1 MDNKDIIC
9 NTYTTYMCVGS
20 KYLLWRRQKR
30 NEKEKGEIEMIN
42 TDCFSYKKEKE
53 ECNALNELN
62 CDNCKFYKTREQIK
76 KEQEKYI
83 TR

>member
-1 MDNKDIIC
+1 
-9 NTYTTYMCVGS
+9 
-20 KYLLWRRQKR
+20 
-30 NEKEKGEIEMIN
+30 MIKI
-42 TDCFSYKKEKE
+42 DCFSYKKEKE